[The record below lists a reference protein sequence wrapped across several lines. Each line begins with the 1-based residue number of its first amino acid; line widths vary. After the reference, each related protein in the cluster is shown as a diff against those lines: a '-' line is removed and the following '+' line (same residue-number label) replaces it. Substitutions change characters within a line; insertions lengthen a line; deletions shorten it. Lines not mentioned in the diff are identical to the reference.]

1 MFGEWCCEKV
11 WSARGVFKSVCSAR
25 GGCEIGV
32 CSGNDAVRK
41 CVPGGVSLRGCVR
54 RGVGVRS
61 ACVRGMML

>member
-1 MFGEWCCEKV
+1 MCSGK
-11 WSARGVFKSVCSAR
+11 GVCKIGVCSAK
-25 GGCEIGV
+25 GVCEIGV

-41 CVPGGVSLRGCVR
+41 CVPGGVSLRGFVR

>member
-1 MFGEWCCEKV
+1 M
-11 WSARGVFKSVCSAR
+11 CSAK